1 VNGPRDPDPA
11 RLRRTIRACGASI
24 VTGLVVYLL
33 VVRVAMPS
41 LVRSFSPEQVDW
53 LRRAFATH
61 PWLVMSSLMVIALVL
76 ALPVLIAFRLAFGP
90 MRREWRSPLR

>member
-1 VNGPRDPDPA
+1 M
-11 RLRRTIRACGASI
+11 LRRTIRALAAS
-24 VTGLVVYLL
+24 VATGVAVYVM
-33 VVRVAMPS
+33 VVRVALPS
-41 LVRSFSPEQVDW
+41 IARSLSSEQVDR

-90 MRREWRSPLR
+90 MRGEWRRPLR